1 MSAFDWKSFLQQW
14 SQAILESMT
23 EEQLAQLPPDV
34 IATGW
39 LGYPGAT
46 EQQLAQVEAQ
56 LRMPL
61 PPSYREF
68 LKVSNGWRQMTP
80 FIHKLWSTEGIA
92 YFASRHLQWIEA
104 FIETHKSAYLNFAQ
118 AQELGD
124 FWEPLSVS
132 DDEYFTYGEEQDC
145 SQIRVEYLKTA
156 IAISDVGESAIYLL
170 NPQVVTEQGEWEA
183 WFFADWLPGADRYR
197 SFQEMMVAEYQNFL
211 ELRDTPSEQAVEPSE
226 PMPERETE
234 DSPASPIAFLA
245 TEPDATSMTGPEVW
259 RSLKRLT
266 IEFQSRQR
274 GDYREYRTIASAGPS
289 YPSHTWSG
297 LKLAKLQ
304 SWLRQELTQELPE
317 ELPQGLPQEVPGK
330 RAELVQQGG
339 SLHTIPIR
347 PHPPAPSPKQG
358 EGEPDQSP
366 STHLGEGFR
375 VRADWYTNLRHRAL
389 VADHHPASLPSNAPA
404 HKPKS
409 APERSHPISKS
420 VLEIDQLEICQNNH
434 PPVHIQVNSAKTQK
448 SLAVSG
454 FLISQ
459 LPFSMEV
466 VFKLVGPPSPDPGI
480 PSVTYKA
487 QLYAQNRTTGQWAIL
502 GETQSG
508 ALKGDRQSYIAHL
521 NGRALDP
528 GLYRLQVFT
537 TLHGAVTGLTS
548 FELPLLNVV

>member
-23 EEQLAQLPPDV
+23 EEQLSSLPADV

-68 LKVSNGWRQMTP
+68 LKVSNGWRQTTP

-92 YFASRHLQWIEA
+92 LFASRHLKWIEA
-104 FIETHKSAYLNFAQ
+104 FTETHEGDYLNFDQ
-118 AQELGD
+118 AQELDD

-145 SQIRVEYLKTA
+145 SQVRVEYLKTA
-156 IAISDVGESAIYLL
+156 IEISDVGESAIYLL
-170 NPQVVTEQGEWEA
+170 NPQVVTEEGEWEA

-211 ELRDTPSEQAVEPSE
+211 ELRDTSSEQAVEPSE
-226 PMPERETE
+226 PIPERETQ
-234 DSPASPIAFLA
+234 DSPAAPIAYLA
-245 TEPDATSMTGPEVW
+245 PEPDATSLTEPEVW
-259 RSLKRLT
+259 RLLKRLT
-266 IEFQSRQR
+266 IEFQTRQR
-274 GDYREYRTIASAGPS
+274 GDYREYRTIASAGSS

-297 LKLAKLQ
+297 LRLTKLQ
-304 SWLRQELTQELPE
+304 SWLRQELTQELTQ
-317 ELPQGLPQEVPGK
+317 ELPQDVGGK
-330 RAELVQQGG
+330 RAEL
-339 SLHTIPIR
+339 I
-347 PHPPAPSPKQG
+347 A
-358 EGEPDQSP
+358 
-366 STHLGEGFR
+366 
-375 VRADWYTNLRHRAL
+375 AY
-389 VADHHPASLPSNAPA
+389 HPASPPSNALA
-404 HKPKS
+404 HEPQP
-409 APERSHPISKS
+409 APERSQPISKPI
-420 VLEIDQLEICQNNH
+420 LEIDQLEIRQNNH
-434 PPVHIQVNSAKTQK
+434 PPVCIQVNSAKLKK
-448 SLAVSG
+448 SLAVGGS
-454 FLISQ
+454 LISQ

-466 VFKLVGPPSPDPGI
+466 VFKLVGPPLPDPEI

-508 ALKGDRQSYIAHL
+508 ALNSDRQSYIAHL

-537 TLHGAVTGLTS
+537 ILHGAVTGLTS